1 MKRTRQEKIA
11 AQVEAAGRVKVSD
24 LSEQLGVSEMTVRRD
39 LEDLEDSGVL
49 LRLHG
54 GAVSNI
60 SRSYE
65 PGFEVRHNLNTDAKM
80 RIGKLAASLIRDRET
95 IVFDAGSTTLHVVE
109 NIPSDLHIRA
119 MALSLRI
126 AAVLSDL
133 PNVTVM
139 TPGGTV
145 RRGERSF
152 IGGAAVAGLEKLTF
166 DSLFL
171 TVGGISSESG
181 VTEYEVDDAEIKKE
195 ALLST
200 KRVIVVADG
209 SKLGAT
215 AFVRICEIEN
225 IDVLVTD
232 REAPEAE
239 VEALRKLGV
248 EVLLA

>member
-1 MKRTRQEKIA
+1 MKSTRQEKIA
-11 AQVEAAGRVKVSD
+11 AQVEAAGRVKVAD
-24 LSEQLGVSEMTVRRD
+24 LSAQLGVSEMTVRRD
-39 LEDLEDSGVL
+39 LEELEDLGVL

-65 PGFEVRHNLNTDAKM
+65 PGFEVRHKLNTDSKA
-80 RIGKLAASLIRDRET
+80 RIGKLAATLIRDRET

-109 NIPSDLHIRA
+109 HIPIDLHIRA

-126 AAVLSDL
+126 ATVLSDS

-145 RRGERSF
+145 RKGERSF
-152 IGGAAVAGLEKLTF
+152 IGGGAIAGLEKLTF

-171 TVGGISSESG
+171 TVGGISALNG
-181 VTEYEVDDAEIKKE
+181 VTEYEVDDAEVKKS
-195 ALLST
+195 ALNSA

-209 SKLGAT
+209 SKLGAV
-215 AFVRICEIEN
+215 AFVRICDIEK
-225 IDVLVTD
+225 IDVLVTNK
-232 REAPEAE
+232 EAPEEEVAE
-239 VEALRKLGV
+239 LRKLGV